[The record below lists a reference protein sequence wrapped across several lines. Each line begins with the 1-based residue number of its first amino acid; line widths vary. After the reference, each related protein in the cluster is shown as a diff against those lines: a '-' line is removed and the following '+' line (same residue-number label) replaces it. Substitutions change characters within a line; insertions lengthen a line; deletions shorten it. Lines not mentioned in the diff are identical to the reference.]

1 MRYFMRL
8 AYNGAPYCGWQRQP
22 NAPSVQ
28 QAIEE
33 SLQTVLRVPVPIVGA
48 GRTDTGVHAACMYA
62 HFDTQ
67 RPVQDTQA
75 LLKSVN
81 HLCGRDIAIYDI
93 FPVAGDAHA
102 RFDAD
107 SRTYKYYV
115 CDKKTPFLYPL
126 SWQLTTPL
134 DYDKMNRAARLLLEV
149 DDFTSFAKLHSDA
162 KTNICDVREA
172 HWREEGGLHVFTIT
186 ADRFLRNMVRAI
198 VGTLIEVGR
207 GKMTEEKFRAVIQ
220 AQDRCAAGTSAP
232 PHALFLHN
240 VTYPYL

>member
-1 MRYFMRL
+1 MRL

-67 RPVQDTQA
+67 GPIPDTHA
-75 LLKSVN
+75 LLRSLN

-93 FPVAGDAHA
+93 FPVANDAHA

-115 CDKKTPFLYPL
+115 SDRKNPFMYPL

-134 DYDKMNRAARLLLEV
+134 DYDKMNRAAQRLLEV

-162 KTNICDVREA
+162 KTNLCDVREA
-172 HWREEGGLHVFTIT
+172 HWTEEGGMHVFTIT

-207 GKMTEEKFRAVIQ
+207 GKMTEDQFRAVIQ
-220 AQDRCAAGTSAP
+220 AQDRCTAGTSAP
-232 PHALFLHN
+232 PYALFLYN